1 MMMMNETTMAR
12 KMSERHRK
20 SQSKLSF
27 QGKGRDPYILYM
39 TSWSGIL
46 SIYRKPRGSIARLEA
61 CRGRSDVMTDLSR
74 RCCVW
79 NLWMA
84 GVEYVVVPSVHKV

>member
-12 KMSERHRK
+12 KMSERHTERAGK
-20 SQSKLSF
+20 SCPFKVKDVVLI
-27 QGKGRDPYILYM
+27 YIA
-39 TSWSGIL
+39 SWSGIL
-46 SIYRKPRGSIARLEA
+46 SIYREPRGSIARLEV

-79 NLWMA
+79 SLWMA
-84 GVEYVVVPSVHKV
+84 GV